1 MKIFVY
7 HSSAHQKGTSA
18 EEDLNNQGAKMT
30 CSISTSQPLSPVTP
44 VIVQWA
50 CEHSGQ

>member
-7 HSSAHQKGTSA
+7 HRSAHQKGTSA

-30 CSISTSQPLSPVTP
+30 CSVSTSQPLSPAIP
-44 VIVQWA
+44 IIVQRA